1 MRAPVEMFNGKMK
14 FPTLSK
20 GMVDELQKAGV
31 YEVDHAH
38 EEKTVIP
45 SVADYLKDLCAP
57 PPPEVPRPAIRV
69 VVFGAPRVG
78 KSTVTKILADYL
90 EVSYEEDDGP
100 RRLRTVQGC
109 WPLSGTPLVEVLL
122 WDTAQDLPDLITD
135 SRAATFAVAVVDGAD
150 GSGSAIAAAMAQGCV
165 SDEAQSTAPRRA
177 LIVENCFPE
186 RDLDETET
194 NTTGRSSTHP
204 LLQTI
209 QCNVL
214 DEEGQNSLKKV
225 FGKIMAEMVGQI
237 EARQEASKSVEKPLQ
252 PCGQAGIQVL
262 ARDSSLPCSA
272 RKPLGRRAHA
282 YRLRGLSMCVDPVA
296 ASMAWQ
302 ALQAARSTLPH
313 EVQNLTG
320 SSPPSSSWRSA
331 LVAPE
336 PLQQTLQMGEAGV
349 SGENLSATLRRALLE
364 LSLICP
370 VQAGKDA
377 SVLVPDFAERINISA
392 SMVRQLLDSPKSI
405 FLRLVWSREK
415 HSARAPPSL
424 RRTLRKFFSLTS
436 RPFVLRYF
444 ARLDGQSAFPP
455 EIGANS
461 PSPECTE
468 CSVMRG
474 AQRVGLDSDL
484 EPGFILAFD
493 SSVDSPAHLD
503 QTGHSSVPGLA
514 DLLAAPALGLTF
526 LLVMAGPNDTWDVL
540 SSGPKATWAWRAFA
554 SHLPKFTGLV
564 PAAAARGTRRAAEDA
579 ARRTPAPRWAL
590 RVQSGAAA
598 GAALSLE
605 ELATTAW
612 LLAGP
617 QSKDV
622 RDSHLAD
629 LGRSHNRARVPGEWA
644 RGEHERAEESE
655 DEVERKA
662 GEEEVHQDGGKSGE
676 EATDGEEESNNAEDG
691 EEESNSGEEAEDGEA
706 ESNNGE
712 ESPENYNAK
721 IEDEEEK
728 RGANE
733 NQPGEVPSG
742 QGPGEA
748 SASGSEAS
756 SEEYEKEGDEGV
768 AAKAQ
773 EASDDDDEESRES
786 SDEGASNKGTQD
798 LGDDDEGDGEVEY
811 THAAMEE
818 VNLSVREGEE
828 SLHEDKECRTRN
840 ADVDPGDENGEETE
854 DDCSAKDEDD
864 EE

>member
-1 MRAPVEMFNGKMK
+1 MFNGKMK

-31 YEVDHAH
+31 YE
-38 EEKTVIP
+38 ERGGRGRG
-45 SVADYLKDLCAP
+45 DLCAP

-90 EVSYEEDDGP
+90 EDDGP

-252 PCGQAGIQVL
+252 PCGQGDFREVL

-474 AQRVGLDSDL
+474 AQR
-484 EPGFILAFD
+484 D

-605 ELATTAW
+605 EM
-612 LLAGP
+612 
-617 QSKDV
+617 
-622 RDSHLAD
+622 
-629 LGRSHNRARVPGEWA
+629 LGRKTRV
-644 RGEHERAEESE
+644 
-655 DEVERKA
+655 
-662 GEEEVHQDGGKSGE
+662 
-676 EATDGEEESNNAEDG
+676 
-691 EEESNSGEEAEDGEA
+691 
-706 ESNNGE
+706 
-712 ESPENYNAK
+712 
-721 IEDEEEK
+721 
-728 RGANE
+728 
-733 NQPGEVPSG
+733 
-742 QGPGEA
+742 
-748 SASGSEAS
+748 
-756 SEEYEKEGDEGV
+756 
-768 AAKAQ
+768 
-773 EASDDDDEESRES
+773 
-786 SDEGASNKGTQD
+786 
-798 LGDDDEGDGEVEY
+798 
-811 THAAMEE
+811 
-818 VNLSVREGEE
+818 
-828 SLHEDKECRTRN
+828 
-840 ADVDPGDENGEETE
+840 
-854 DDCSAKDEDD
+854 
-864 EE
+864 